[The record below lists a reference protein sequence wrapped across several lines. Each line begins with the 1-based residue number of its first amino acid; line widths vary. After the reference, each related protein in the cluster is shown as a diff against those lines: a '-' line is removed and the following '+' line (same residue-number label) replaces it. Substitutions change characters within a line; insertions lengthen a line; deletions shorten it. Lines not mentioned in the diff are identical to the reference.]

1 MNESGLPYLRET
13 LLFLALAGILIPLL
27 QRLRINQVLGF
38 LAVGTALGPQGLGM
52 WTDRWPWLAWL
63 TFPRPEGVG
72 AFAELGVLFLMFLIG
87 LDLSAQRLWDMRR
100 WVFGAGSAQILVT
113 STVIGVIA
121 WIFENSVPTSL
132 ILGLVLS
139 LSSTAVVIQLLNERR
154 ALVSP
159 AGQAVFSV
167 LMMQDLAVVP
177 ILMLIDILAAPS
189 HGAIASMV
197 GLAALKSVLAVGLV
211 LIVGRRAVG
220 PMFRGFTHQRQPEV
234 FVALTLLTT
243 LSIAGLTAA
252 AGLSMALG
260 AFLAGLLLAE
270 TEFRHEIEITIE
282 PFKGL
287 LMGLFFM
294 AVGMRLDLREIAR
307 EPLWLALSVIGLLA
321 IKAGLAA
328 AVFRLA
334 GLRAGQAVEA
344 GLLLGQGGEFA
355 FIVVGA
361 ALASGLFDAQAGQFM
376 LLVVSASL
384 FITPAISHLA
394 VWLGGRIDTRQV
406 RRSGALDSDIPGG
419 MQGHIIVAGC
429 GRVGK
434 LLIDVFTREH
444 VPYVAIEQDANV
456 VARLRAAGISVFY
469 GNAARTELL
478 NKLNA
483 EQAAAVVI
491 TMDQPALAMHAVR
504 AIRLAYPHLPVFARS
519 RDEPHARALLE
530 VGATLVTPETL
541 EAALQMAG
549 AALQQVGLPEHQV
562 LQIIEAE
569 RSSRVGGHDRR
580 AD

>member
-1 MNESGLPYLRET
+1 MTESSLPYLRET

-38 LAVGTALGPQGLGM
+38 LAVGTALGPQGLGL
-52 WTDRWPWLAWL
+52 WTDQWPWLVWL
-63 TFPRPEGVG
+63 TFPRPEGV
-72 AFAELGVLFLMFLIG
+72 AALAELGVLFLMFLIG
-87 LDLSAQRLWDMRR
+87 LELSAQRLWDMRR
-100 WVFGAGSAQILVT
+100 WVFGAGSAQILLT
-113 STVIGVIA
+113 SAVIGVIA
-121 WIFENSVPTSL
+121 WTFENSVATSL

-139 LSSTAVVIQLLNERR
+139 LSSTAVVIQLLSERR

-159 AGQAVFSV
+159 TGQAVFSV

-177 ILMLIDILAAPS
+177 ILMMIDILAAPS

-220 PMFRGFTHQRQPEV
+220 PMFRGFTRQRQPEV

-294 AVGMRLDLREIAR
+294 AVGMRLDLREIVR

-321 IKAGLAA
+321 IKGTLAA
-328 AVFRLA
+328 AAFRLC
-334 GLRAGQAVEA
+334 GLRPGQAVEA

-361 ALASGLFDAQAGQFM
+361 ALTSGLLDARAGQFM

-384 FITPAISHLA
+384 FITPAMSHFA
-394 VWLGGRIDTRQV
+394 VWLGGRIDARQV
-406 RRSGALDSDIPGG
+406 HLSGALDGEIPVGLH
-419 MQGHIIVAGC
+419 GHVIVAGC

-434 LLIDVFTREH
+434 LLIDVFTREQ
-444 VPYVAIEQDANV
+444 VPYVAIEQDAHV

-478 NKLNA
+478 AKLNA
-483 EQAAAVVI
+483 AQAAAVVI

-504 AIRLAYPHLPVFARS
+504 AIRLAYPNLPVFARS
-519 RDEPHARALLE
+519 RDEPHARELLE

-549 AALQQVGLPEHQV
+549 AALQQVGLAEHQV